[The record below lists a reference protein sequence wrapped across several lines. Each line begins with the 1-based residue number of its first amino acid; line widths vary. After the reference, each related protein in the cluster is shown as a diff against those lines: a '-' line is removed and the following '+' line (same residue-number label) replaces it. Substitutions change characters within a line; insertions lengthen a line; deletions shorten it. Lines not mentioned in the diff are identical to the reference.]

1 MAKSTAKVILF
12 SRVTVDKKTLQWPT
26 AVFNDHSGA
35 RTYATFLK
43 MAHAAGNKELAVK
56 LDPRTQADAE
66 GTLVPGLKFSIV
78 EAPYSPAPDL
88 GEDGDIETEP
98 APTS

>member
-26 AVFNDHSGA
+26 AVFNDHNSA
-35 RTYATFLK
+35 RTYATFIK
-43 MAHAAGNKELAVK
+43 MAHTAGNTDLAVK
-56 LDPRTQADAE
+56 LDPKTQADAD
-66 GTLVPGLKFSIV
+66 GKLYPGLKFSIV

-88 GEDGDIETEP
+88 GDDDSIETES
-98 APTS
+98 AQTS

>member
-12 SRVTVDKKTLQWPT
+12 SRVTVDRKTLQWPT
-26 AVFNDHSGA
+26 AVFNDHQAA

-56 LDPRTQADAE
+56 LDPKTHADAE
-66 GTLVPGLKFSIV
+66 GNLVPGLKFSIV
-78 EAPYSPAPDL
+78 EAPYSPSPDL
-88 GEDGDIETEP
+88 GDDDSIETEP
-98 APTS
+98 PQTS